1 MKRED
6 QSPENIDEHYKKH
19 LIEPHKHDQTPRQ
32 TSILPPADPLPGK
45 CEVIDAQDA
54 VAVVCFTHFVAAV
67 LVVA

>member
-45 CEVIDAQDA
+45 CEVIDA
-54 VAVVCFTHFVAAV
+54 
-67 LVVA
+67 